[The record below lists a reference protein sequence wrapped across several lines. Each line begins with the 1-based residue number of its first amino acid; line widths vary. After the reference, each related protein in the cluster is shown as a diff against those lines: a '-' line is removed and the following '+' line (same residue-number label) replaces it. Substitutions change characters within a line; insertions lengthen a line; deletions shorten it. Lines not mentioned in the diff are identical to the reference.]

1 MSTSR
6 DIESLFN
13 RFGGDAGR
21 YHEVRAEADAEKARV
36 RWPLLGGVELRENE
50 APGQPDDGPSENG
63 QSVNAIAMTN
73 PPVAVMPDADSRDQ
87 PVCLLKKLAG
97 GPAPADSQGTQAP
110 SEPLVRIFERLRA
123 GERGERPTMPSAWTS
138 RS

>member
-36 RWPLLGGVELRENE
+36 RWPLLGGVELRESE
-50 APGQPDDGPSENG
+50 PHGQPDPGSSENG
-63 QSVNAIAMTN
+63 QSPGNIVMTDT
-73 PPVAVMPDADSRDQ
+73 PVSVMPDADNRDQ
-87 PVCLLKKLAG
+87 TVCLLKKLVG
-97 GPAPADSQGTQAP
+97 GPATTDSQGPQG
-110 SEPLVRIFERLRA
+110 SSDPLVRMFERLRTE
-123 GERGERPTMPSAWTS
+123 ERGERPKMPSTWTS